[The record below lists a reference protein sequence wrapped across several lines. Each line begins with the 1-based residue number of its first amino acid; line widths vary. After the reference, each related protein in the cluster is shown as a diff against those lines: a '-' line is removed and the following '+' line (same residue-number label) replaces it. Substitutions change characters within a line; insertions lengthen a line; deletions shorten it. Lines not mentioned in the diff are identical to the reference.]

1 MLSLLFDFLDL
12 VFQKIDFI
20 GKPLI
25 LDLTISLDILNFE
38 ILLFELVFQFSNVQL
53 LQLCVS
59 ILRPLQILNLSH
71 SLIFKFVFQS
81 IDFDLLQILHFDFFV
96 LQFGDLHLYKCTSDK
111 SISIW
116 IWCSWSLM
124 FKWSKIF
131 FFSISAVLAL
141 VYSPSNLDFQAFTSV
156 FLSWRS
162 RIRF

>member
-96 LQFGDLHLYKCTSDK
+96 LQFGDLHL
-111 SISIW
+111 
-116 IWCSWSLM
+116 
-124 FKWSKIF
+124 
-131 FFSISAVLAL
+131 
-141 VYSPSNLDFQAFTSV
+141 
-156 FLSWRS
+156 
-162 RIRF
+162 